1 MIQVDRSQR
10 MLLLLSVR
18 KHWKKHLIELD
29 QISCSW
35 AVHLISLNCFIF
47 QGGIGSKSPASASQ
61 ASNIPGLVA
70 SYGGDSDSDGEDDSQ
85 GGVVDESKLTDWNKL
100 ACLLCKRQ
108 FQTKEILVKHQQM
121 SGLHKV
127 SQE

>member
-1 MIQVDRSQR
+1 M
-10 MLLLLSVR
+10 
-18 KHWKKHLIELD
+18 
-29 QISCSW
+29 
-35 AVHLISLNCFIF
+35 
-47 QGGIGSKSPASASQ
+47 QGGTTSKTPSQ
-61 ASNIPGLVA
+61 QAANAAGLVA

-85 GGVVDESKLTDWNKL
+85 NSVDESKLTDWSKL

-127 SQE
+127 RKINFSFLLLCP